1 MDMRG
6 APPISIFARPTL
18 LRQAGRLTKTTFRS
32 KVLRQ
37 AGENNPKSYEMEMS
51 DGNGASGC
59 DDGAAYN
66 IQMGGIYGESAKGL
80 SFVL

>member
-1 MDMRG
+1 LG
-6 APPISIFARPTL
+6 AE
-18 LRQAGRLTKTTFRS
+18 AGK
-32 KVLRQ
+32 
-37 AGENNPKSYEMEMS
+37 NNLKSYEMEMR